1 MNSWVVNEPTH
12 GITSRGD
19 GESRGEIALQDEDIL
34 TEHVASP

>member
-1 MNSWVVNEPTH
+1 MNSGVVNEPTH

-19 GESRGEIALQDEDIL
+19 GESRGEVALQGMHIL